1 MKKLLTVLMMTVLA
15 FGAVMPFP
23 ADAAALDPVLHDASW
38 ADYVERSI
46 KLDKAPGLAAAAVSG
61 SEVGFRNWGFA
72 DRKAQIPMTED
83 TPVHIGSCS
92 KAFAALSVLLL
103 QEEGRLSVGD
113 SISDYIPRR
122 HVTYNGQDADIRIW
136 QLLNHCSGLSYAATG
151 CRKHADNEA
160 MALHAKDAELISEPG
175 ERYRYLDL
183 GYCILAYLTET
194 VSGMPF
200 EDYVVKEIMQPVGMT
215 HSGYDLPIAQGYH
228 YFFGRQTELNDVQPP
243 GNAGAALVVTT
254 PSDMVLWMQAQL
266 GQLELPEHLANAI
279 AASHERDPAH
289 RPKENPDSDYF
300 NGWHQSADG
309 IIWHSGCG
317 GCNPGLSCVC
327 CWIYGSFF

>member
-1 MKKLLTVLMMTVLA
+1 
-15 FGAVMPFP
+15 
-23 ADAAALDPVLHDASW
+23 
-38 ADYVERSI
+38 
-46 KLDKAPGLAAAAVSG
+46 
-61 SEVGFRNWGFA
+61 
-72 DRKAQIPMTED
+72 
-83 TPVHIGSCS
+83 
-92 KAFAALSVLLL
+92 
-103 QEEGRLSVGD
+103 
-113 SISDYIPRR
+113 
-122 HVTYNGQDADIRIW
+122 
-136 QLLNHCSGLSYAATG
+136 
-151 CRKHADNEA
+151 
-160 MALHAKDAELISEPG
+160 MALLAKDAELISEPG

-183 GYCILAYLTET
+183 GCCILAYLTET

-228 YFFGRQTELNDVQPP
+228 CFFGRQTELNDVQPP

-266 GQLELPEHLANAI
+266 GQPELPEHLANAI

-317 GCNPGLSCVC
+317 AAIRACHVSAAGYMDRFSDRSKHFEVYAPDAGKRNRWLIGRSLFLQVC
-327 CWIYGSFF
+327 ISGSRCCAKKDADVRIGVLFQCFQL